1 MRVAIPAIGTDL
13 AARVDRSFGRC
24 RNFIIYDLAS
34 EAVTAVPNTQNLE
47 LTQGAGIQAART
59 VVEQEVDCVITGHC
73 GPKAFAALQA
83 GDIMVVLG
91 ADGTVQEAID
101 AFKAGRLKPA
111 EQADVEGHWV

>member
-1 MRVAIPAIGTDL
+1 MKVAVPATGPDL
-13 AARVDRSFGRC
+13 GAPVDRSFGRC
-24 RNFIIYDLAS
+24 RDFVICDLAS
-34 EAVTAVPNTQNLE
+34 GSVSAVSNTQNLE